1 MMKFS
6 VLVIDDE
13 KNIRTG
19 LKAALEMDG
28 YEVLLA
34 ADGDEGLELALHGDV
49 DLVITDLRMPG
60 VSGEEIL
67 RRVTSESPGIPVIVL
82 TGHGT
87 VENAVE
93 AMRSGAYDFLTK
105 PLNLDRLSLLVKR
118 ALQSRELVLHNRE
131 LEREME
137 GRKSFEHI
145 IGKSPAMI
153 KVFEVVKRV
162 APTKAS
168 VLITG
173 ESGVGKELIANALHN
188 LSPRKDSPFVKVH
201 CAALA
206 ETLLES
212 ELFGH
217 EKGSFTGAVSRKR
230 GRFELAHSGTIFLD
244 EIGEIDQS
252 VQIKILRVLQE
263 KKFER
268 VGGEETLEVDVR
280 VVTATNRDLE
290 REIAEGRFREDLFY
304 RLNVVRIHVPP
315 LRERKDDLPLMIS
328 AFIKEFAEEN
338 GKRIEGIE
346 PKARSALYAYD
357 WPGNVRQLR
366 NCIESAVVLS
376 SGPNITLEDIPP
388 SIRPGDE
395 IPAVSIPVGSTLS
408 DAEREVILR
417 TLSSCNGNKSRTAE
431 ILGIGRKTLHRKL
444 DEYGISGKDA
454 EEEVDRDGEEL

>member
-1 MMKFS
+1 MMKFTI
-6 VLVIDDE
+6 LVIDDE
-13 KNIRTG
+13 RNIREG
-19 LKAALEMDG
+19 LKAALELDG
-28 YEVLLA
+28 YSVLIA
-34 ADGDEGLELALHGDV
+34 ADGAEGLDIALHSDI

-60 VSGEEIL
+60 ISGEEVL
-67 RRVTSESPGIPVIVL
+67 RRVSTETPGIPVIVL

-118 ALQSRELVLHNRE
+118 ALQNRELVLQQRE
-131 LEREME
+131 LLREVE
-137 GRKSFEHI
+137 NRKSFEHI
-145 IGKSPAMI
+145 IGKSPAMM
-153 KVFEVVKRV
+153 KVFEVLKRV

-188 LSPRKDSPFVKVH
+188 LSPRKDGPFIKVH

-217 EKGSFTGAVSRKR
+217 EKGSFTGAVARKR
-230 GRFELAHSGTIFLD
+230 GRFELAQTGTIFLD

-252 VQIKILRVLQE
+252 VQIKLLRVLQE

-268 VGGEETLEVDVR
+268 VGGEETIEVDVR
-280 VVTATNRDLE
+280 VITATNRDLE
-290 REIAEGRFREDLFY
+290 KEIAAGRFREDLFY
-304 RLNVVRIHVPP
+304 RLNVVSINVPP
-315 LRERKDDLPLMIS
+315 LRERKDDIPLMITS
-328 AFIKEFAEEN
+328 FIREFAEEN
-338 GKRIEGIE
+338 GKRIDGID

-366 NCIESAVVLS
+366 NCMESAVVMT
-376 SGPNITLEDIPP
+376 SGTVITLDDLPPTIRSGDEVP
-388 SIRPGDE
+388 SIH
-395 IPAVSIPVGSTLS
+395 IPVGVTMAEAEKQVIVQTLS
-408 DAEREVILR
+408 AN
-417 TLSSCNGNKSRTAE
+417 NGNKTKTAE
-431 ILGIGRKTLHRKL
+431 ALGIGRKTLHRKL
-444 DEYGISGKDA
+444 DEYGIENKLGSED
-454 EEEVDRDGEEL
+454 EIPDDQS